1 MSVWNRSGDLRY
13 DANPA
18 PSKPRPSRSGRPNR
32 LALASLCCGIASYLL
47 AFVALGAAS
56 VSLLSQVYGYLYLLP
71 PVTAIG
77 AIVTGHIARGQI
89 RRTQETGF
97 WQATIGLLLGYLF
110 PVFAYLVISYEYRC
124 VDQPSSI
131 CSGPGS
137 T

>member
-1 MSVWNRSGDLRY
+1 VSVWNRSRDLRY

-18 PSKPRPSRSGRPNR
+18 PSTPRPSRSGRLNR

-47 AFVALGAAS
+47 TFVALGATS
-56 VSLLSQVYGYLYLLP
+56 LSLLSQVYGYLYLLP

-89 RRTQETGF
+89 RRTQETGS
-97 WQATIGLLLGYLF
+97 WQSTVGLLLGYLF
-110 PVFAYLVISYEYRC
+110 PVFAYAVLSYVYRC
-124 VDQPSSI
+124 IDQPSSI